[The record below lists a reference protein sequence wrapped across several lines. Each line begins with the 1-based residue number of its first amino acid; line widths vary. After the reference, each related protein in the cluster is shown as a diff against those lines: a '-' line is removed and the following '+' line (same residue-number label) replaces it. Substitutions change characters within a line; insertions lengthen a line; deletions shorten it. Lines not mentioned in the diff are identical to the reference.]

1 VKLKYLRLKN
11 FRRFYG
17 EQEIEFSTDPKK
29 TFTIIHAE
37 NGTGKSNLLNAINWC
52 LYDEFVAGTSDPDL
66 IINSTHKL
74 EKSKSC
80 SAEIKLIVEDG
91 NRILTFIR
99 KKKINDDSILKVY
112 EGEDDIPVP
121 QHEYRTKIESLI
133 PRELSKYFFFHGEG
147 LKTLTNDA
155 TNVKS
160 AVQDIQGITDAN
172 EVLSEITRNKNT
184 LAGKI
189 KTSNKSGSK
198 LEDLGKEIEKLEEIK
213 QKKLNQIKE
222 DTEKR
227 DDINLEIDV
236 IDKQISQSNVAAV
249 KKNQELKTNSEKN
262 IKDKKEQI
270 KAHNLKRYGHAQ
282 NYYRDIMYSRM
293 AGKCKKIINELQD
306 GGKFPADLS
315 DNLIQQIFEKQECIC
330 GTCIKIGTD
339 EYKKLESWLTK
350 AADAKYTA
358 DVLNL
363 ENQHPATLK
372 NSKIFID
379 STADHEQIKA
389 QLEADLAQQQRT
401 FDDASEA
408 LSGMKEDNVDELSA
422 QREKLVKKRNEL
434 NEDIETMNTSV
445 RLHIQN
451 LSPKQ
456 RDYEI
461 ELKKSKVDPALK
473 NRYEFLKVAE
483 ERLEKMLSSYEVTA
497 KSFVKDRINEY
508 FQKFATKDFKVEF
521 NSEFLPSLLEKNIK
535 DSYTKA
541 PESSGENLL
550 KNIAFVC
557 SLMEFS
563 AQRADKKNT
572 SFQIE
577 GVKSPFVIDAPFG
590 DTDGRYSNALARI
603 LANCQAEQII
613 IFLSKK
619 HYKGSFESI
628 TEDKKLVGSRYI
640 IDNYATNTEK
650 EKFDSDEDNAEI
662 EINGKKYKQM
672 HAHKKDFGYSNLRQ
686 IKI

>member
-1 VKLKYLRLKN
+1 
-11 FRRFYG
+11 
-17 EQEIEFSTDPKK
+17 
-29 TFTIIHAE
+29 
-37 NGTGKSNLLNAINWC
+37 
-52 LYDEFVAGTSDPDL
+52 
-66 IINSTHKL
+66 
-74 EKSKSC
+74 
-80 SAEIKLIVEDG
+80 
-91 NRILTFIR
+91 
-99 KKKINDDSILKVY
+99 
-112 EGEDDIPVP
+112 
-121 QHEYRTKIESLI
+121 
-133 PRELSKYFFFHGEG
+133 
-147 LKTLTNDA
+147 
-155 TNVKS
+155 
-160 AVQDIQGITDAN
+160 
-172 EVLSEITRNKNT
+172 
-184 LAGKI
+184 
-189 KTSNKSGSK
+189 
-198 LEDLGKEIEKLEEIK
+198 
-213 QKKLNQIKE
+213 
-222 DTEKR
+222 
-227 DDINLEIDV
+227 
-236 IDKQISQSNVAAV
+236 
-249 KKNQELKTNSEKN
+249 
-262 IKDKKEQI
+262 
-270 KAHNLKRYGHAQ
+270 
-282 NYYRDIMYSRM
+282 
-293 AGKCKKIINELQD
+293 
-306 GGKFPADLS
+306 
-315 DNLIQQIFEKQECIC
+315 
-330 GTCIKIGTD
+330 
-339 EYKKLESWLTK
+339 
-350 AADAKYTA
+350 
-358 DVLNL
+358 
-363 ENQHPATLK
+363 
-372 NSKIFID
+372 
-379 STADHEQIKA
+379 
-389 QLEADLAQQQRT
+389 
-401 FDDASEA
+401 
-408 LSGMKEDNVDELSA
+408 
-422 QREKLVKKRNEL
+422 
-434 NEDIETMNTSV
+434 MNTSV
-445 RLHIQN
+445 RLHVQN

-508 FQKFATKDFKVEF
+508 FQKFATKDFRVEF